1 MNVVDSEL
9 FKKLGEDMKVAMK
22 SGEKEKL
29 EIIRTLKAG
38 LQKVLID
45 KGQNFKPEDEMNFL
59 LAESKRRKEAI
70 ELYEKGGR
78 QDLADKEKTE
88 LALISEFL
96 PKQLSDDELAAI
108 IDEAIRTTG
117 ITSAKDMGKLMG
129 ALMPKV
135 KGKADGKKVQ
145 DMVKARLVG

>member
-9 FKKLGEDMKVAMK
+9 FKKLGEDMKAAMK

-29 EIIRTLKAG
+29 DIIRTLKAG

-45 KGQNFKPEDEMNFL
+45 KGQNFKAEDEMNFL

-96 PKQLSDDELAAI
+96 PKQLNDDELAAI

-145 DMVKARLVG
+145 DMVKSRLAG

>member
-1 MNVVDSEL
+1 
-9 FKKLGEDMKVAMK
+9 AMK

-29 EIIRTLKAG
+29 DIIRTLKAG

-45 KGQNFKPEDEMNFL
+45 KGQNFKAEDEMNFL

-96 PKQLSDDELAAI
+96 PKQLNDDELAAI

-145 DMVKARLVG
+145 DMVKSRLAG

>member
-1 MNVVDSEL
+1 
-9 FKKLGEDMKVAMK
+9 MKAAMK

-29 EIIRTLKAG
+29 DIIRTLKAG

-45 KGQNFKPEDEMNFL
+45 KGQNFKAEDEMNFL

-96 PKQLSDDELAAI
+96 PKQLNDDELAAI

-145 DMVKARLVG
+145 DMVKSRLAG